1 MDRSKSSEGVLSHVD
16 DGYVTSLLQK
26 LVSIPSVNPP
36 GTYEEIAPFIRDEIS
51 SYGIEVKQYEHYPNR
66 PNLVAIVNGSK
77 NGPALLVDAH
87 YDVVP
92 PYDES
97 RWRYPPF
104 SAEIVDGVLYGRGSA
119 DCKASLAAMMAATR
133 ALLQSNTET
142 CGKLIL
148 VAWAD
153 DEWRPP
159 DSKWFNGE
167 SYLGKNGLIKA
178 DMAIF
183 GEPYDLQLLCMSK
196 GRVWFE
202 FEVEGVASHSASG
215 AGVNAILK
223 AKKLIDAIYGLKLG
237 IHSIGGKDTVNVGTI
252 SGGDQTNIVPDRCKL
267 TFDIRFSP
275 PLTTHRLEQMVAEAC
290 RTLVREDPEFE
301 LRSSKVTERRETV
314 EFPAD
319 GQLSKAMK
327 AAGRAALGTEPKV
340 GAAVSFGD
348 VSDWKDAIGL
358 KEACMFG
365 PGKTSQ
371 AHALDEHV
379 VISEVIQ
386 ATRVYALTFARL
398 LGDKYP

>member
-1 MDRSKSSEGVLSHVD
+1 MNRSETSKKILAHID
-16 DGYVTSLLQK
+16 NDYVTRLLQR

-36 GTYEEIAPFIRDEIS
+36 GAYEEIVPFIREEIS
-51 SYGIEVKQYEHYPNR
+51 RYGIGVSQYEHYQKR
-66 PNLVAIVNGSK
+66 PSLVAIVEGSGS
-77 NGPALLVDAH
+77 GPTLLADAH

-92 PYDES
+92 AYDVS
-97 RWRYPPF
+97 RWKYPPF
-104 SAEIVDGVLYGRGSA
+104 SAKIVDGILYGRGSA
-119 DCKASLAAMMAATR
+119 DCKASLAAMMAGTR
-133 ALLQSNTET
+133 ALLESGFKMQ
-142 CGKLIL
+142 GKLVL

-183 GEPYDLQLLCMSK
+183 GEPYDLQILCMSK

-202 FEVEGVASHSASG
+202 FEVDGVASHSASG

-223 AKKLIDAIYGLKLG
+223 ASKLIDAIYGLGLG
-237 IHSIGGKDTVNVGTI
+237 QHPIGGKDTINVGTI
-252 SGGDQTNIVPDRCKL
+252 RGGDQTNIVPDWCKL

-275 PLTTHRLEQMVAEAC
+275 PTTSGQVEKMVRDAC
-290 RTLVREDPEFE
+290 STLARTDSEFK
-301 LRSSKVTERRETV
+301 LKSSKVVEKRETI

-319 GQLSKAMK
+319 GQLAQTIK
-327 AAGRAALGTEPKV
+327 RAAAAVLGAEPRV

-348 VSDWKDAIGL
+348 VADWKDTIGL

-365 PGKTSQ
+365 PGKTDQ
-371 AHALDEHV
+371 AHALNEHV
-379 VISEVIQ
+379 AVSEVIQ
-386 ATRVYALTFARL
+386 AAKVYALSFAGL
-398 LGDKYP
+398 LMETS

>member
-1 MDRSKSSEGVLSHVD
+1 MGQSKTLERILSHVD
-16 DGYVTSLLQK
+16 DSYVTSLLQK
-26 LVSIPSVNPP
+26 LVSIPSINPP
-36 GTYEEIAPFIRDEIS
+36 GRYEEIVPFIHDEIS
-51 SYGIEVKQYEHYPNR
+51 SYGIEVKHYEHYPKR
-66 PNLVAIVNGSK
+66 PNLVAVVNGSRD
-77 NGPALLVDAH
+77 GPTLLVDAH

-97 RWRYPPF
+97 RWTYPPF
-104 SAEIVDGVLYGRGSA
+104 SAKIVDGVLHGRGSA

-133 ALLQSNTET
+133 ALVRSHNEI

-153 DEWRPP
+153 DEWRPT

-167 SYLGKNGLIKA
+167 SYVGKNGLIKA

-183 GEPYDLQLLCMSK
+183 GEPYDMQLLCMSK

-223 AKKLIDAIYGLKLG
+223 AKELIDAIYGLKLG
-237 IHSIGGKDTVNVGTI
+237 NHPIGGKDTVNVGTI
-252 SGGDQTNIVPDRCKL
+252 SGGDQTNMVPDRCKL

-275 PLTTHRLEQMVAEAC
+275 PLTTRKLEDMVAKAC
-290 RTLVREDPEFE
+290 KTLAEKDHEFK
-301 LRSSKVTERRETV
+301 LKSSKVTERLETV
-314 EFPAD
+314 DFPAD
-319 GQLSKAMK
+319 GLLAKAIK
-327 AAGRAALGTEPKV
+327 AAGRTVLGFEPKV

-348 VSDWKDAIGL
+348 VSDWRDTIGL

-371 AHALDEHV
+371 AHALNEHV
-379 VISEVIQ
+379 VMSEVIQ
-386 ATRVYALTFARL
+386 ATKVYALAFAEL
-398 LGDKYP
+398 LGNK

>member
-1 MDRSKSSEGVLSHVD
+1 MNRLKTYEEVLAHVD
-16 DGYVTSLLQK
+16 SEYVTTLLQK

-36 GTYEEIAPFIRDEIS
+36 GTYEEIVPFIRDEIS
-51 SYGIEVKQYEHYPNR
+51 GYGVEVKRYEHYQGR
-66 PNLVAIVNGSK
+66 PNLVAVLEGSSS
-77 NGPALLVDAH
+77 GPTLLADAH

-92 PYDES
+92 PYDEN
-97 RWRYPPF
+97 RWKYPPF
-104 SAEIVDGVLYGRGSA
+104 SAKIVDGVLYGRGSA
-119 DCKASLAAMMAATR
+119 DCKASLAAMMAGLR
-133 ALLQSNTET
+133 AVLESQISI

-183 GEPYDLQLLCMSK
+183 GEPYDLQVLCMSK

-202 FEVEGVASHSASG
+202 FEVDGVASHSASG

-223 AKKLIDAIYGLKLG
+223 ASKLIDAVYGLRLG
-237 IHSIGGKDTVNVGTI
+237 QHPIGGKDTINVGTI
-252 SGGDQTNIVPDRCKL
+252 RGGNQTNMVPDWCKL

-275 PLTTHRLEQMVAEAC
+275 PMTSCQVEKMVHDACSALTRN
-290 RTLVREDPEFE
+290 DPEFK
-301 LRSSKVTERRETV
+301 LKSSKVTEKRETI

-319 GQLSKAMK
+319 GRLAQTIRKVG
-327 AAGRAALGTEPKV
+327 AAVLGVEPKV
-340 GAAVSFGD
+340 GAALSFGD
-348 VSDWKDAIGL
+348 VADWKDTIGL

-365 PGKTSQ
+365 PGKTDQ
-371 AHALDEHV
+371 AHALNEHV
-379 VISEVIQ
+379 AVNEVIQ
-386 ATRVYALTFARL
+386 AAKVYALSFAGL
-398 LGDKYP
+398 LRETS